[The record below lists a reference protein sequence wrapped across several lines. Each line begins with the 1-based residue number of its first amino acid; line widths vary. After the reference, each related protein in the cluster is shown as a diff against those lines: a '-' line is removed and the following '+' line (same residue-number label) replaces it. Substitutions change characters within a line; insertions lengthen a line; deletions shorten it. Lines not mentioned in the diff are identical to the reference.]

1 MDTSVCN
8 NKQRPNNKCQCEC
21 KELIDKGECDKSCY
35 FSEYEN
41 CKCRKTLVDELVEE
55 CNENIDE
62 AKLSEIALFEH
73 KNEYACYYTVF
84 INNLNLFVLT
94 ICIWIITYF
103 VYYKYM
109 NRNKENVSVYD
120 YVYHSKNY

>member
-21 KELIDKGECDKSCY
+21 KELIDKGECDKSCC
-35 FSEYEN
+35 FGEYEN

-109 NRNKENVSVYD
+109 NRNKENVSVYHAKK
-120 YVYHSKNY
+120 Y

>member
-1 MDTSVCN
+1 MDASVCN
-8 NKQRPNNKCQCEC
+8 NKQRPNNKCRCEY
-21 KELIDKGECDKSCY
+21 KELIDKGECDKSCD
-35 FSEYEN
+35 FGEYEN
-41 CKCRKTLVDELVEE
+41 CKCRKTLVDKLVEE

-103 VYYKYM
+103 VYHKYM
-109 NRNKENVSVYD
+109 NRNKENVSVY
-120 YVYHSKNY
+120 HAKNY